1 MAQIENELHLS
12 PRDPYV
18 TWCGELAAS
27 LDLDIPWVMCNGA
40 SANNTINACNGRRCD
55 QPGQYADTHA
65 KLYPGQPLM
74 WTEDW
79 SFFSTW
85 GNAVHDE
92 TGPAWAS
99 RIGNWFALG
108 AAHHN
113 YYMYYGGNHIENW

>member
-1 MAQIENELHLS
+1 
-12 PRDPYV
+12 
-18 TWCGELAAS
+18 
-27 LDLDIPWVMCNGA
+27 
-40 SANNTINACNGRRCD
+40 
-55 QPGQYADTHA
+55 
-65 KLYPGQPLM
+65 M